1 MVYEGPGGL
10 CVPAHPY
17 EMPIFAASA
26 FRCKLHGLWLCERW
40 CEAPAKH
47 VHEHS
52 YRHSSPHATALS
64 LPDCC
69 QGRSHIATLS
79 GVHQFLSAAARALPA
94 GAADCASGEWRRKH
108 HPRRERAKARWQ
120 WWQRRHFRRLL
131 PWNHRLSSSNK
142 RPTGCP
148 FLGQLVQEW
157 PPSFA
162 TQQESLKPPRFI
174 HYHLQ
179 TPSKMSG
186 LITLHHFI
194 EAHHASS
201 YLINF
206 IMPCHPPS
214 YTSSYFTMLP
224 CTTRDFVIHHHA
236 SSYLPDTSEYH
247 AVLPNHTLSHL
258 TIPCSTSWCLIIPT
272 PQLPYHTSSYR
283 TLPNLIIHTLKQFII
298 SQRTPSYV
306 ILIPLHALYLIKPC
320 FTSSYLP
327 NLIPHYTC
335 LKHHHNCYASSNMN
349 RYLSKLHQASS
360 CLRNSDLPYRTSQC
374 FVKPHPT
381 SSTSICHTSSVFF
394 TPDHTSACLLILCQT
409 SSRLIVLHGSSSSIV
424 KPTSHLKKPHQRSK
438 LLIPHHAASYLYHI
452 PYLYLILT
460 VPQTLSKLVMCHDHL
475 LSYLINVHSSS

>member
-1 MVYEGPGGL
+1 MWDLAVSTSQNHQWHFPAQLYGIESSNIPTAVICKWSMRVLVVSVY
-10 CVPAHPY
+10 PAHPY
-17 EMPIFAASA
+17 EMPLFAASA
-26 FRCKLHGLWLCERW
+26 FRCKLHGLWLGERW

-179 TPSKMSG
+179 NPTKMSG

-224 CTTRDFVIHHHA
+224 CTTRDFVIHRHTYLIPRNTMRYYLITLCHTWPYLVVPHDA
-236 SSYLPDTSEYH
+236 SSYQPPS
-247 AVLPNHTLSHL
+247 
-258 TIPCSTSWCLIIPT
+258 CLITLHPT
-272 PQLPYHTSSYR
+272 
-283 TLPNLIIHTLKQFII
+283 
-298 SQRTPSYV
+298 V
-306 ILIPLHALYLIKPC
+306 LY
-320 FTSSYLP
+320 
-327 NLIPHYTC
+327 
-335 LKHHHNCYASSNMN
+335 
-349 RYLSKLHQASS
+349 QASS
-360 CLRNSDLPYRTSQC
+360 YIPWNSSSFLSVLHRTS
-374 FVKPHPT
+374 F
-381 SSTSICHTSSVFF
+381 
-394 TPDHTSACLLILCQT
+394 
-409 SSRLIVLHGSSSSIV
+409 
-424 KPTSHLKKPHQRSK
+424 
-438 LLIPHHAASYLYHI
+438 
-452 PYLYLILT
+452 
-460 VPQTLSKLVMCHDHL
+460 
-475 LSYLINVHSSS
+475 

>member
-1 MVYEGPGGL
+1 M
-10 CVPAHPY
+10 
-17 EMPIFAASA
+17 MP
-26 FRCKLHGLWLCERW
+26 
-40 CEAPAKH
+40 
-47 VHEHS
+47 
-52 YRHSSPHATALS
+52 
-64 LPDCC
+64 
-69 QGRSHIATLS
+69 
-79 GVHQFLSAAARALPA
+79 
-94 GAADCASGEWRRKH
+94 H
-108 HPRRERAKARWQ
+108 HT
-120 WWQRRHFRRLL
+120 
-131 PWNHRLSSSNK
+131 N
-142 RPTGCP
+142 
-148 FLGQLVQEW
+148 
-157 PPSFA
+157 
-162 TQQESLKPPRFI
+162 
-174 HYHLQ
+174 
-179 TPSKMSG
+179 
-186 LITLHHFI
+186 
-194 EAHHASS
+194 
-201 YLINF
+201 
-206 IMPCHPPS
+206 
-214 YTSSYFTMLP
+214 
-224 CTTRDFVIHHHA
+224 
-236 SSYLPDTSEYH
+236 
-247 AVLPNHTLSHL
+247 
-258 TIPCSTSWCLIIPT
+258 
-272 PQLPYHTSSYR
+272 PQLPSHTSSYH
-283 TLPNLIIHTLKQFII
+283 TSQNLIIHTLKQFII
-298 SQRTPSYV
+298 SQRTPSYL